1 MDSWFPT
8 FRRWMDWE
16 VPLPN
21 WWSRT
26 ATVGQCDSLLRLV
39 AIASEE
45 NLPLA
50 PLVENWAEDERGAQ
64 RSRLRKLAS
73 LLKSGSALADA
84 IEQIPGILRAD
95 DVLAI
100 RFDAQ
105 MGTRATS
112 IRRMLNRSADGEA
125 NYVQRV
131 RGDFLY
137 AATVLF
143 VGLVIVGFLQ
153 LRIIPV
159 FQKILEEYSQQP
171 PAAMQW
177 SIELARLFVS
187 YWWVAAAGLFVLLWC
202 IISTE
207 TGRFMR
213 HSIFGSLLKPLRE
226 LYAADVLEKLSIATA
241 VGRPISGALSTLARY
256 HFVPAVR
263 QKLLFVRNETELGM
277 DVWQSL
283 NEVGMLSPPEM
294 RLLSTAERVGNRP
307 WVLRQLATTKAERT
321 RRRLQRTSE
330 FLLPALVL
338 LLGAFVLLQA
348 LMIFAPLVRFIEGRL

>member
-8 FRRWMDWE
+8 FRRWLNRE
-16 VPLPN
+16 IPLPL
-21 WWSRT
+21 WWPRR
-26 ATVGQCDSLLRLV
+26 ATVGQCHSLLRLI
-39 AIASEE
+39 AIASED

-50 PLVENWAEDERGAQ
+50 PLIENWAEDERGIQ

-73 LLKSGSALADA
+73 LLKSGSTLPDA
-84 IEQIPGILRAD
+84 VEQIPGILREN

-112 IRRMLNRSADGEA
+112 IRRMLNRSSDGETY
-125 NYVQRV
+125 YVQRV
-131 RGDFLY
+131 RGDLFY

-171 PAAMQW
+171 PTAMKW
-177 SIELARLFVS
+177 SIELARLFLG
-187 YWWVAAAGLFVLLWC
+187 YWWVAAVGLFVLLWC

-207 TGRFMR
+207 TGRFVR
-213 HSIFGSLLKPLRE
+213 QSVFGSLLKPLRD
-226 LYAADVLEKLSIATA
+226 LYAADVLEKLSIAA
-241 VGRPISGALSTLARY
+241 AAGRPIPGALSTLARY
-256 HFVPAVR
+256 HYVPSVR
-263 QKLLFVRNETELGM
+263 QKLLFVRNETELGTNA
-277 DVWQSL
+277 WQSL
-283 NEVGMLSPPEM
+283 NEVGMLSPPEL
-294 RLLSTAERVGNRP
+294 RLLTTADRVGNRP
-307 WVLRQLATTKAERT
+307 WVLGQLATSKIERT
-321 RRRLQRTSE
+321 RRQLQRTSE

-338 LLGAFVLLQA
+338 LLGGFVLLQA
-348 LMIFAPLVRFIEGRL
+348 LMIFTPLVKFIEGRL